1 MNKKLVWLVTLFFIA
16 AGTFVEAQQGKV
28 YRVGVIHQ
36 GGPYYTV
43 SDGLRDGLR
52 ELGLEEGKHFVL
64 EIRDMK
70 GDLKAVEGAAKNLVQ
85 EKVNLLYTVASS
97 VTWAAKGVTTDIPIV
112 FCVGSDPVGQGLV
125 ESMARPGG
133 RLTGVSYRVVEL
145 TAKRLE
151 ILKEIVPK
159 LRRVMIFYSPGNR
172 ASTDAAQSGRE
183 EAQRLR
189 IKFFEVHVTSIE
201 ELRNALQRLKT
212 GEGDAYLNTADAMVI
227 SQTQLIIDSS
237 KTKKLPTMFQEETLV
252 AQGGLVSYGLSYH
265 EAGRMSAKY
274 VQRILTGT
282 NPKDL
287 PVERLHKFHLV
298 FNLRTAREIGLTI
311 PPVVMMRAEKVIKE
325 APG

>member
-1 MNKKLVWLVTLFFIA
+1 MNKKLFWLLTLLLLA
-16 AGTFVEAQQGKV
+16 AGTFAEAQQGKV

-36 GGPYYTV
+36 GGPFYTV
-43 SDGLRDGLR
+43 IDGLRDGLR
-52 ELGLEEGKHFVL
+52 KLGLDEGKHFVL
-64 EIRDMK
+64 QIRDMK

-112 FCVGSDPVGQGLV
+112 FCVGADPVGQGLV
-125 ESMARPGG
+125 DSMARPGG
-133 RLTGVSYRVVEL
+133 RLTGVSYLVVEL

-159 LRRVMIFYSPGNR
+159 LRRVMIFYNPGNR

-183 EAQRLR
+183 EAQRLG
-189 IKFFEVHVTSIE
+189 IKFVEVHVTSVE

-212 GEGDAYLNTADAMVI
+212 GEGDAYLYTADAMVI

-237 KTKKLPTMFQEETLV
+237 MTKKLPTMFHEETLV
-252 AQGGLVSYGLSYH
+252 AQGGLASYGLSYH

-282 NPKDL
+282 NPKNL

-311 PPVVMMRAEKVIKE
+311 PPNVLARADKVIK
-325 APG
+325 